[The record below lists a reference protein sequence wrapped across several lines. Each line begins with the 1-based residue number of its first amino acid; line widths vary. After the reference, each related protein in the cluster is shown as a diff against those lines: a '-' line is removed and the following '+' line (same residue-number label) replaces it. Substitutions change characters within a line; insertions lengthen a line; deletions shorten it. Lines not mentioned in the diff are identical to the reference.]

1 MSLRAFG
8 KNFEL
13 KLCSL
18 NMVALFA
25 NFNLGNILSKTFL
38 YSHNKNAALGFT
50 AAPNVIVLLA
60 HIQVVGIRVCLK
72 Q

>member
-1 MSLRAFG
+1 
-8 KNFEL
+8 
-13 KLCSL
+13 
-18 NMVALFA
+18 MVALFA
-25 NFNLGNILSKTFL
+25 NFNLGNILSTTFL
-38 YSHNKNAALGFT
+38 YSHNENAAFGFT